1 MGLLEQLQ
9 AGATPQVQ
17 QPAPTP
23 APQAAETTP
32 GQAPDLAALTAQLPP
47 GVSAEQ
53 LQAFLAQQGAGGASV
68 PQPEPAQATP
78 VAEAPAAPAQP
89 GPPTSTPADP
99 LRASAAAFE
108 HGLADPRTPEQQAP
122 KKPQT
127 QTTNSREKELAKN
140 KKADLIALVIELEQR
155 LATVGTSQA
164 KASPSE
170 ARSRKFELLVA
181 CASGGL
187 APEQVEQY
195 LRIAGAS

>member
-99 LRASAAAFE
+99 
-108 HGLADPRTPEQQAP
+108 RTPEQQAP